1 MATQDERDQIRL
13 EKPHTAAEYEICFQK
28 MMKYQ
33 AEINDQIKKA
43 FDTIMSLG
51 NQMNTD
57 FWDDYLHSPEDIN
70 GRSTDER
77 WNKNTLRLMQND
89 IEDSM

>member
-1 MATQDERDQIRL
+1 MNN
-13 EKPHTAAEYEICFQK
+13 PHTAAEYEICYQE

-33 AEINDQIKKA
+33 ESINDQIEAA
-43 FDTIMSLG
+43 FATIVSLG
-51 NQMNTD
+51 YQEDID
-57 FWDDYLHSPEDIN
+57 FWDEHLHSPEDID
-70 GRSTDER
+70 GSSTDQR

>member
-1 MATQDERDQIRL
+1 MNN
-13 EKPHTAAEYEICFQK
+13 PHTAAEYEICYQQ

-33 AEINDQIKKA
+33 AEINDQIEAA
-43 FDTIMSLG
+43 FDTIKSLG
-51 NQMNTD
+51 NQEVIDN
-57 FWDDYLHSPEDIN
+57 WDEHLHSPEDIN